1 MGRERVGVDEGI
13 KLYRQLNAVVG
24 RLTNN
29 SESQI
34 LLVRR
39 PITAGENNNSK
50 LFPAWDGKGLGL
62 MKG

>member
-13 KLYRQLNAVVG
+13 KLYRQLNAVVA

-34 LLVRR
+34 LLVGR
-39 PITAGENNNSK
+39 PTTAGEK
-50 LFPAWDGKGLGL
+50 
-62 MKG
+62 